1 MRFHGPANGSARP
14 RACEQ
19 VLRRALVTL
28 AALTLAGG
36 CAAARPP
43 AQRAAE
49 RAAAEAAAR
58 DASGFVGVYAER
70 LPAGAL
76 PARAITLLVRRDGVA
91 VLDAVRLGRGIERQI
106 GRWTAAGDELRVE
119 WVAAPEGGTP
129 TSTAWLRDGAR
140 LAPTEWDP
148 GRWGEA
154 GLGLARWE
162 ASRPA
167 RPGCAWQ
174 PFADAILGLRLLVEG
189 CGEQGPRFAARGAEI
204 VAATDAAAGQRGTP
218 IVQVFDKKPEQPLPD
233 AIRKRFFPQ
242 LVPRVRAGCV
252 VRRASGGEPAKE
264 IWRIVATEKH
274 REETAR
280 WRAAEP
286 AAMVCGPYGE
296 RDGVGYFEY
305 HPEASPG
312 RYLFVWLG
320 RDAPHFDERSIELL
334 DGSARPA
341 ERPPETRARWRLG
354 AGAEGGA
361 TR

>member
-1 MRFHGPANGSARP
+1 MLLHGAANGSARP

-19 VLRRALVTL
+19 ALQRAL
-28 AALTLAGG
+28 AALIALALTAG

-49 RAAAEAAAR
+49 RAAAQAAAEAAAR
-58 DASGFVGVYAER
+58 EASGFVGVYATR

-76 PARAITLLVRRDGVA
+76 PARAVTLLLRSDGVA

-106 GRWTAAGDELRVE
+106 GRWTSAGDELRVE
-119 WVAAPEGGTP
+119 WVAAPEGVAP
-129 TSTAWLRDGAR
+129 ASMAWLRAEGR
-140 LAPTEWDP
+140 LVPAEWDP
-148 GRWGEA
+148 GQWGEA
-154 GLGLARWE
+154 GLGLTRWE

-167 RPGCAWQ
+167 RPGCGWQ
-174 PFADAILGLRLLVEG
+174 PFADPTLAIRLLVEA

-204 VAATDAAAGQRGTP
+204 VEVTDASAGARGTP
-218 IVQVFDKKPEQPLPD
+218 ILQVFGKKPEQPLPD

-252 VRRASGGEPAKE
+252 VRRAAGVEPPKE
-264 IWRIVATEKH
+264 VWVIGATEKY
-274 REETAR
+274 REQTAK

-320 RDAPHFDERSIELL
+320 REAPHFDEGSIELL
-334 DGSARPA
+334 D
-341 ERPPETRARWRLG
+341 
-354 AGAEGGA
+354 
-361 TR
+361 